1 MVLLLLLQIQVFF
14 WVLLGHSVDFRDPFG
29 LNLCDSS
36 EKFVIHLG
44 TAFFEMITSFSHDY
58 GLETF
63 PMHKRIGTAT
73 ACWFGADNADSVTES
88 TGTIGTI
95 SISPNILGAYIKFP
109 RLTEL

>member
-1 MVLLLLLQIQVFF
+1 MVWLLLLQIQNFF
-14 WVLLGHSVDFRDPFG
+14 WVLLGHSVDYRDPFC

-44 TAFFEMITSFSHDY
+44 TAFFEMITSSCHDS
-58 GLETF
+58 GLEMF

-73 ACWFGADNADSVTES
+73 ACWFGAHNADSVTES

-109 RLTEL
+109 RLMEL